1 MERDR
6 HRGGGPRGRP
16 SVPAPPAGGVERLS
30 GRHAVFEALRARRR
44 RLVRLLVDEEGR
56 EDYES
61 LVTLARDAA
70 IPVERTSRAKL
81 AELAGPEA
89 RAQGVVL
96 EAGPLPE
103 LGLDALLGGPPGR
116 RRLVALDGVEDP
128 QNVGAVARVAEV
140 SGASGLLLTRRRA
153 PGLTPAVAR
162 ASAGAIEHLAVARV
176 TNLPRALEDLRG
188 RGFWSVGAEPD
199 AELDVFAAPDRIL
212 SGDLVVVLGAEG
224 RGLRRGVRAV
234 LDHEVRIP
242 MAGKVASL
250 NVSAAAAVI
259 LFELLRR
266 SERRDSH

>member
-6 HRGGGPRGRP
+6 QRGGPRGRP
-16 SVPAPPAGGVERLS
+16 SGAGADPAGGVERIS

-56 EDYES
+56 EDDAT
-61 LVTLARDAA
+61 LVSLARAAA

-81 AELAGPEA
+81 GELAGPEA

-96 EAGPLPE
+96 EAGPIPE
-103 LGLDALLGGPPGR
+103 LGLDALLGGTPGA

-153 PGLTPAVAR
+153 PDLTPAVAR
-162 ASAGAIEHLAVARV
+162 ASAGAIEHLPVARV

-188 RGFWSVGAEPD
+188 HGFWSVGAEPD
-199 AELDVFAAPDRIL
+199 ADLDLFAAPDRIL
-212 SGDLVVVLGAEG
+212 TGDLVVVLGAEG

-250 NVSAAAAVI
+250 NVAAAAAVI

-266 SERRDSH
+266 SGGRETP